1 MFTLSPPSKGLPV
14 RRRARQNKAMP
25 RRLPVLRRRHP
36 LSRIPTHRLLLPF
49 RTRSG
54 LMNRDQT
61 AGVAAL
67 ATVVDAADATA
78 VGDTKVAGAIG
89 GQAAICRLQSMLRR
103 GLLIRARANLSRTSR
118 PRLTISRLFS
128 RVSRSPSTRI
138 EFRPLPLRARPRL
151 KLLQILR
158 AFL

>member
-1 MFTLSPPSKGLPV
+1 M
-14 RRRARQNKAMP
+14 NK
-25 RRLPVLRRRHP
+25 
-36 LSRIPTHRLLLPF
+36 
-49 RTRSG
+49 
-54 LMNRDQT
+54 DQT
-61 AGVAAL
+61 AGAAAL
-67 ATVVDAADATA
+67 TTVVDAADAIA
-78 VGDTKVAGAIG
+78 VGDTRVAGAIG
-89 GQAAICRLQSMLRR
+89 GQAAICRLQNMLRR

-128 RVSRSPSTRI
+128 RASRSPSIRI